1 MIDVQDYC
9 KDKWGNLDGCSDVGS
24 VDFSYVSPSGSIK

>member
-9 KDKWGNLDGCSDVGS
+9 EDKWGNLDGCSDVGS
-24 VDFSYVSPSGSIK
+24 GDFPVFHHQSA

>member
-9 KDKWGNLDGCSDVGS
+9 EDKWGNLDGCSDVASG
-24 VDFSYVSPSGSIK
+24 DFSYISPSVSIR